1 MEDWSKLSKKELIN
15 EIELLYFKLKKKDL
29 VRIDKL
35 AKESERRFTS
45 ILKSVNLV
53 SIVLDIKGNIEF
65 CNDYFLK
72 ITGYKQSEVLAKN
85 WFDVFVPNNIS
96 KQIKEVFISAITDGT
111 FVSSME
117 NEIIDKRGSKIII
130 AWNNTLLKDT
140 DEKITG
146 VASIG
151 ENITDKRKAKIA
163 VNQSEAKYYALFNH
177 SPYGILIADSSS
189 YYLDANKAM
198 CQMLGLSH
206 QELVGKHATDIV
218 TPIEYKYI
226 NPALKTIQND
236 NTYQKEWEF
245 KRKDKTTFVADV
257 QVAKMPDGNLM
268 AIVRDVTKQREAEI
282 SVRENEQR
290 FRTIFE
296 QSASGMC
303 ITGLDGKL
311 IDVNLPFCD
320 MLEYSKEELVGLHF
334 NSITFPEDINIGNE
348 SIKKMLSLTTPKIAF
363 EKRYL
368 TKGGKIIWVRINTAL
383 LRDKENNPL
392 YFITQMEDV
401 SERVKTDQ
409 QLKISENK
417 YKALVEQSL
426 TGIYIFRKE
435 GFLYVN
441 NRFCEIFGYS
451 EEEIMSSLK
460 PTDVINQSDRSRAKE
475 NISKRLQG
483 KVDSVRYIAKGKHKI
498 NQELWVEIHGTHIS
512 LEGEDV
518 IAGTVLDITDRIKT
532 EEKIRKI
539 NEELEGKIAE
549 RTKDLQDK
557 ITEIERL
564 NRVFV
569 GRELRMKELKATIKE
584 LKEQLGDQLIS

>member
-1 MEDWSKLSKKELIN
+1 
-15 EIELLYFKLKKKDL
+15 
-29 VRIDKL
+29 
-35 AKESERRFTS
+35 
-45 ILKSVNLV
+45 
-53 SIVLDIKGNIEF
+53 
-65 CNDYFLK
+65 
-72 ITGYKQSEVLAKN
+72 
-85 WFDVFVPNNIS
+85 
-96 KQIKEVFISAITDGT
+96 
-111 FVSSME
+111 
-117 NEIIDKRGSKIII
+117 
-130 AWNNTLLKDT
+130 
-140 DEKITG
+140 
-146 VASIG
+146 
-151 ENITDKRKAKIA
+151 
-163 VNQSEAKYYALFNH
+163 
-177 SPYGILIADSSS
+177 
-189 YYLDANKAM
+189 
-198 CQMLGLSH
+198 MLGLSH

-435 GFLYVN
+435 GF
-441 NRFCEIFGYS
+441 F
-451 EEEIMSSLK
+451 
-460 PTDVINQSDRSRAKE
+460 
-475 NISKRLQG
+475 
-483 KVDSVRYIAKGKHKI
+483 
-498 NQELWVEIHGTHIS
+498 
-512 LEGEDV
+512 
-518 IAGTVLDITDRIKT
+518 
-532 EEKIRKI
+532 IR
-539 NEELEGKIAE
+539 E
-549 RTKDLQDK
+549 
-557 ITEIERL
+557 
-564 NRVFV
+564 
-569 GRELRMKELKATIKE
+569 
-584 LKEQLGDQLIS
+584 